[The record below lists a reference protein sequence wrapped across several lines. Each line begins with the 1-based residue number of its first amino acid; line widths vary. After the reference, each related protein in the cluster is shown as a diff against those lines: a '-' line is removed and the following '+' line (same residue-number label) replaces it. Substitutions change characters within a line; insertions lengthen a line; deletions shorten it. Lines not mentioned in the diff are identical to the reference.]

1 MADLTPL
8 QKALDRRVD
17 ALGVRFRDSLQK
29 ELRQDSP
36 RKTGVLERS
45 QTVDY
50 TRTPNSVKWTAK
62 AEAPYALFVA
72 RGTRPHVIRPSRK
85 TVLRFMGRRGVF
97 VFARSVNHPGT
108 RPNRWWDDTLTD
120 YRQLLSRVW
129 RETEGIR

>member
-50 TRTPNSVKWTAK
+50 KRTPNTITWTAK

-72 RGTRPHVIRPSRK
+72 RGTRPHVILPRRAR
-85 TVLRFMGRRGVF
+85 VLRFVTRTSGV
-97 VFARSVNHPGT
+97 VFARRVNHPGT
-108 RPNRWWDDTLTD
+108 RANRWWDDTLTD

-129 RETEGIR
+129 RETENIR